1 METIIKSKLSKTFI
15 DVQMP
20 KYEQLPNMGLYL
32 EQTTKYINQ
41 VLEPL
46 GCVEITTSMIRNY
59 VKMGL
64 VKNPIHKSYYAEHIA
79 HLISISILKL
89 VLPLENIR
97 KMFELQAEVYTI
109 DVAYN
114 YLCMELENAISCRF
128 NLSDSLKEI
137 GETSSL
143 EKDMLRSAIIAIS
156 HIIYLNGCFRF
167 VLSNTSKELSILKHS
182 KE

>member
-1 METIIKSKLSKTFI
+1 METIIKSKLSQTFI

-32 EQTTKYINQ
+32 EQTKYINQ

-46 GCVEITTSMIRNY
+46 AVLKLLMIRNY

-64 VKNPIHKSYYAEHIA
+64 VKKSIHKSYYAEHIA

-97 KMFELQAEVYTI
+97 KNVWTAGRGFTRLMWHITI
-109 DVAYN
+109 FVWN
-114 YLCMELENAISCRF
+114 LKNFLSRF
-128 NLSDSLKEI
+128 NLP
-137 GETSSL
+137 
-143 EKDMLRSAIIAIS
+143 
-156 HIIYLNGCFRF
+156 
-167 VLSNTSKELSILKHS
+167 IL
-182 KE
+182 